1 MLGEQ
6 IGEFKG
12 KVTGTRILPDGKYE
26 ASGEGPG
33 KILDIDASLAF
44 TGIISP
50 LQNGNYLLEGN
61 SIITTKDGETVLA
74 NGRGVIHPTGK
85 GEEAKES
92 GEAYLTTQ
100 SQKFIRL
107 NDIISLYEQESEEN
121 GDWSMK
127 IWEWTIE

>member
-1 MLGEQ
+1 MLKER

-12 KVTGTRILPDGKYE
+12 KVTGTRVLPEGMIE

-33 KILDIDASLAF
+33 KILDIDASIAF
-44 TGIISP
+44 TVIISP
-50 LQNGNYLLEGN
+50 LQNGINLLEGN
-61 SIITTKDGETVLA
+61 SIITTKDGDTVLA
-74 NGRGVIHPTGK
+74 NGRGVIHPTGR

-100 SQKFIRL
+100 SQKLMRL
-107 NDIISLYEQESEEN
+107 NNLISVYEQETKET

-127 IWEWTIE
+127 IWEWAIE